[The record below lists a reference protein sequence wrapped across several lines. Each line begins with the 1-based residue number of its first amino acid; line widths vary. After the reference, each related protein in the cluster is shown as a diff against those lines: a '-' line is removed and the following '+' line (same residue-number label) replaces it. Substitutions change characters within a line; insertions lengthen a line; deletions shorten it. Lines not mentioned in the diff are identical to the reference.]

1 MMEWPGNHANETC
14 CMSFKTPL
22 VEQSVRRR
30 LANTARPDGVLL
42 LAALFERTRS
52 RPDVDARQFRIDFKD
67 HREAIN
73 RLTKHQFISV
83 TRRSEERYR
92 LCLVA
97 LPLIDSNAARSM
109 LIVVDRVLHY
119 LSEQYQSQPDG
130 KVTLS
135 QLCDHLDITEQSASE
150 AFGYLVNTPIAA
162 PRKSEYPDSADWWIV
177 PTEKS
182 LDFPNLASL
191 LKLLT
196 EWTTREEP
204 ALRPIQVVPGMPH
217 LQSPDT
223 APPTRFDFLVRRA
236 KDHKVIALFL
246 VSVFAISLL
255 ATGLDALISLYD
267 RISSVF

>member
-1 MMEWPGNHANETC
+1 MNYQKPKIER
-14 CMSFKTPL
+14 
-22 VEQSVRRR
+22 SVRRR
-30 LANTARPDGVLL
+30 LASVVRPDGVRL
-42 LAALFERTRS
+42 LAALFERTRFRS
-52 RPDVDARQFRIDFKD
+52 DVGARQFRIDFKD
-67 HREAIN
+67 HREAIS
-73 RLTKHQFISV
+73 RLAKHQFISV

-97 LPLIDSNAARSM
+97 LPLIDSSAARSM
-109 LIVVDRVLHY
+109 LGIVDRVLRY

-150 AFGYLVNTPIAA
+150 ALGYLINTPIAA
-162 PRKSEYPDSADWWIV
+162 PRKSEYPDSADWWIT

-182 LDFPNLASL
+182 LDFPNLDSL

-196 EWTTREEP
+196 EWATREEP
-204 ALRPIQVVPGMPH
+204 AFPPIHVVPGMPH
-217 LQSPDT
+217 RQLPDP
-223 APPTRFDFLVRRA
+223 APPTRFDFIVQRA
-236 KDHKVIALFL
+236 KDHKVMAIFL
-246 VSVFAISLL
+246 VAVFAISFL